1 SSTASGPSGSSRLT
15 TNACSA
21 TSRTRSN
28 KRPIAVKTTRTRPI
42 DPAVTRRP
50 FNFRLERVR
59 ALRERFEDQAREDL
73 AASLSVRLKG
83 EAMLRAASETYS
95 RAQENRRHTAA
106 VEVSGED
113 LLASQAYIERA
124 SRMREA
130 AELELDRRDAEVDA
144 RRTAL
149 LAAARE
155 RQVLERLKERRR
167 ADHRRESDRVEAG
180 LLDEMAITSHRRLE
194 ASL

>member
-1 SSTASGPSGSSRLT
+1 
-15 TNACSA
+15 
-21 TSRTRSN
+21 
-28 KRPIAVKTTRTRPI
+28 
-42 DPAVTRRP
+42 VTRRP

-59 ALRERFEDQAREDL
+59 ALRESFEDQAREEL

-83 EAMLRAASETYS
+83 EAMLRAASDRYAD
-95 RAQENRRHTAA
+95 AQDTRRQSATL
-106 VEVSGED
+106 ELTGQD
-113 LLASQAYIERA
+113 LIATQAYVERT

-130 AELELDRRDAEVDA
+130 AELELGRRDAEVDA

-167 ADHRRESDRVEAG
+167 DDHRRESDRVEGA
-180 LLDEMAITSHRRLE
+180 LLDEMAISSHRRTG

>member
-1 SSTASGPSGSSRLT
+1 
-15 TNACSA
+15 
-21 TSRTRSN
+21 
-28 KRPIAVKTTRTRPI
+28 
-42 DPAVTRRP
+42 VTRRP

-59 ALRERFEDQAREDL
+59 ALRESFEDQAREEL

-83 EAMLRAASETYS
+83 EAMLRAASERHAT
-95 RAQENRRHTAA
+95 AQDTRRQTAA
-106 VEVSGED
+106 LELSGQD
-113 LLASQAYIERA
+113 LLAVQAYMDRTSRA
-124 SRMREA
+124 RQA

-167 ADHRRESDRVEAG
+167 KDHKRESERVEGA
-180 LLDEMAITSHRRLE
+180 LLDEMAISSHRRAE